1 MDLRRMKTIF
11 IFVLAVLNIIF
22 ITVLY
27 NAKNYEAEERRSMT
41 ESVST
46 LLAQNMIYLPEK
58 IDIPASPEINNFY
71 LEKMFGD
78 NRDLA
83 RNFLGA
89 DFDETGDGGY
99 SSDLGKLVLEGDEFK
114 FVSAKPQELVT
125 DFSEEN
131 IEKLCRKEMERLGIF
146 SELYDFNGL
155 NFVDDGIRA
164 IYTAQR
170 EEAFFFDA
178 YISFDIGEGGIVAI
192 TGRNMISGLKTVH
205 TQTKYF
211 NVLSILPD
219 LVQCGKLE
227 KDVVHTIVSVTPGYY
242 IGKTAESYRNIL
254 AIPVWQIA
262 TDSGKILYY
271 DARNGQLIEE

>member
-11 IFVLAVLNIIF
+11 IFVLVFLNIIF

-27 NAKNYEAEERRSMT
+27 NAKNYETEERRSMT

-46 LLAQNMIYLPEK
+46 LLAQNMIYLPDK
-58 IDIPASPEINNFY
+58 IEIPVSPEIHNFY
-71 LEKMFGD
+71 LEKMFGA

-89 DFDETGDGGY
+89 DFSETDDGGY
-99 SSDLGKLVLEGDEFK
+99 SSEMGKLTLEGDEFK
-114 FVSAKPQELVT
+114 FVSSKPQSTVT

-131 IEKLCRKEMERLGIF
+131 IQKLCRKEMERLGIF

-178 YISFDIGEGGIVAI
+178 YISFDISEGGIAAI

-205 TQTKYF
+205 TQTNYF

-219 LVQCGKLE
+219 LVQCGELE

-271 DARNGQLIEE
+271 DARNGQLIKE

>member
-1 MDLRRMKTIF
+1 MDLRRMKTVF
-11 IFVLAVLNIIF
+11 IYVLIVLNVIF

-41 ESVST
+41 ENVRT
-46 LLAQNMIYLPEK
+46 LLAQNMILLPDK
-58 IDIPASPEINNFY
+58 INIPPSPEIQNFY
-71 LEKMFGD
+71 LEKMFGAND
-78 NRDLA
+78 DLA

-89 DFDETGDGGY
+89 EFTEEREGY
-99 SSDLGKLVLEGDEFK
+99 YFSELGKLTVEGDEFK
-114 FVSAKPQELVT
+114 FANGKPQEAVT

-131 IEKLCRKEMERLGIF
+131 IQKLCRKEMDRLGIF

-155 NFVDDGIRA
+155 NFVDEGIRA

-178 YISFDIGEGGIVAI
+178 YISFDIGDKGIVAI
-192 TGRNMISGLKTVH
+192 TGRNMISGLKTVN
-205 TQTKYF
+205 TQMTYF

-219 LVQCGKLE
+219 LVQCGELE
-227 KDVVHTIVSVTPGYY
+227 RGVVHTVVSVTPGYY

-271 DARNGQLIEE
+271 DARNGQLIKE

>member
-11 IFVLAVLNIIF
+11 IYVLIVLNVIF
-22 ITVLY
+22 VMVLY
-27 NAKNYEAEERRSMT
+27 NAKNYEAEEKRSMT

-58 IDIPASPEINNFY
+58 IDIPVSPEIYNFY
-71 LEKMFGD
+71 LEKMFGAD
-78 NRDLA
+78 SDLA

-89 DFDETGDGGY
+89 DFIETGDGAY
-99 SSDLGKLVLEGDEFK
+99 SSELGKLTLEGDEFK
-114 FVSAKPQELVT
+114 FLNGKPQDTVT

-146 SELYDFNGL
+146 SELYAFNGL

-164 IYTAQR
+164 IYTAEQ
-170 EEAFFFDA
+170 EDAFFFDA
-178 YISFDIGEGGIVAI
+178 YISFDIGTQGVVAI
-192 TGRNMISGLKTVH
+192 TGRNMISRLKTVH

-219 LVQCGKLE
+219 LIQCGELE
-227 KDVVHTIVSVTPGYY
+227 KGVVHTIVSVTPGYY

-271 DARNGQLIEE
+271 DARNGQLIKE